1 MQNVSSWPKAK
12 DGGLIVG
19 VSAFGLYAEAQDFNA
34 SNLVLAALPST
45 VDSRTGGQK
54 IHILKYPEISV
65 TYDAVSR
72 AAHDIWNKD
81 SLIWAD
87 LAAAAGIEYAEEDTL
102 KVGFV
107 VHLGQMRAFPGYSF
121 EKLANRDH
129 YESKDLDGIIPETV
143 TKPDGSLVEEK
154 FASCPAVLRPD
165 IDVDEVTAS
174 VKETVPVSVL
184 SNPSRVASKRRI
196 H

>member
-1 MQNVSSWPKAK
+1 MQDVSSWPKAK

-19 VSAFGLYAEAQDFNA
+19 VSAFGLYAETHDFNA
-34 SNLVLAALPST
+34 SNLVLAALPPT

-54 IHILKYPEISV
+54 IHILKYPEIYV

-87 LAAAAGIEYAEEDTL
+87 IAAAAGIEYVDEDTL

-129 YESKDLDGIIPETV
+129 YERKDLDGIVPKTITE
-143 TKPDGSLVEEK
+143 PDGSLVEEK

-165 IDVDEVTAS
+165 IDVEEVTAS
-174 VKETVPVSVL
+174 VKETVPVSFL
-184 SNPSRVASKRRI
+184 SNPSRVA
-196 H
+196 